1 MRGLGA
7 GVRAKK
13 NSLGE
18 AIVGI
23 AQLGGYLHRASDGPP
38 GYECL
43 GQGFVLFN
51 AMVKILA
58 QAQTA

>member
-1 MRGLGA
+1 
-7 GVRAKK
+7 VRAKK